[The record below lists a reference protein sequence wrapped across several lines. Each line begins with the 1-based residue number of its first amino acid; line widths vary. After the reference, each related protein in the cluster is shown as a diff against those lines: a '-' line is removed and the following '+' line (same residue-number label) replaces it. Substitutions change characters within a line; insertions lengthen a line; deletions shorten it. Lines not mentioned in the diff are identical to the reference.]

1 MSHGDLG
8 SRQRGYH
15 RTLAH
20 LRPISLLFFLPGG
33 HPCHKSL
40 LGVSATVPGS
50 GLSKGT
56 GDEDSSTSKVKIRT
70 KRETDTNIWKRDGIT
85 SMVDFQLGT

>member
-1 MSHGDLG
+1 M
-8 SRQRGYH
+8 
-15 RTLAH
+15 
-20 LRPISLLFFLPGG
+20 
-33 HPCHKSL
+33 
-40 LGVSATVPGS
+40 PGS

-85 SMVDFQLGT
+85 PMMDFRLGTYGGPFANLDSGLDMRSNERVNQGSWD